1 MLEPRQRLRY
11 PRSGG
16 RSPTN
21 ATNTRE
27 AGAPVNSPIP
37 VSRSA
42 VAGLGLAG
50 SSVGVAGRVVPEV
63 SLVGCWRTPLRLP
76 HDWTGKMILY
86 FYPGADWSPDGGNSS
101 RMADALEHQAF
112 DRLVK
117 ELLCHRVIVRGVSSE
132 SSQAQ
137 QQCVRENC
145 LYRLKELWRDPDLLL
160 ARELGLHTFTAG
172 GIEFHRRQTLFVK
185 GGRVE
190 KWFYP
195 VVDPDRCAA
204 QVAEW
209 LKRKG
214 RW

>member
-1 MLEPRQRLRY
+1 MLESRQHPRRY
-11 PRSGG
+11 RRPDGQ
-16 RSPTN
+16 SPTG

-37 VSRSA
+37 ISRSA

-63 SLVGCWRTPLRLP
+63 TLVGCWGTPLRLP

-101 RMADALEHQAF
+101 RAADALEHQAF
-112 DRLVK
+112 DRLVE

-137 QQCVRENC
+137 QQCVRENR
-145 LYRLKELWRDPDLLL
+145 RLKELWRDSDLRL
-160 ARELGLHTFTAG
+160 ARALGLRTFTAG
-172 GIEFHRRQTLFVK
+172 AIEFHRRQTLYVE
-185 GGRVE
+185 GGRVK